1 MAKLH
6 EEVII
11 LKVTKL
17 VKDSDEMSE
26 PLVSSVLLAA
36 LEDVAA
42 ELIGQGSV
50 IEAERA

>member
-17 VKDSDEMSE
+17 IKDTDEMSE
-26 PLVSSVLLAA
+26 PLVGDSLLSA

-42 ELIGQGSV
+42 ELIGQGAV
-50 IEAERA
+50 IETERA